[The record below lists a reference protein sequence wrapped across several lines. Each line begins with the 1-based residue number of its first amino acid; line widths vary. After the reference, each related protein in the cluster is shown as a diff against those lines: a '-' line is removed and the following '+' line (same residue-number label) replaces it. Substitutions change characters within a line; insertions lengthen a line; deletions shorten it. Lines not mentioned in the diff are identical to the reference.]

1 MRRVFDRGLSGNSHE
16 MTIDDGSS
24 GFGASRV
31 IREYAKLLQANAPV
45 YVALGVLT
53 SVAKGGRPCTRS
65 SDRFLA
71 RHGRP
76 ILFVLC
82 CANLRLS
89 GLNVLIE
96 LRLENYAVIDNLVVE
111 FGHGLN
117 LLTGETGAGKSILID
132 ALALLL
138 GEKASSDVIRGGAD
152 RAVVAAVF
160 EEEGPDGDAL
170 AKILEANGLDE
181 SDDGSLILR
190 REIASGGKGRVFV
203 NNQPA
208 TVAVLRLL
216 APHLA
221 VIHAQNESILSF
233 DGAARLELLDSFAG
247 SRFDTVANAFAAWK
261 RVRTRIDE
269 LERGE
274 QDRLRLVDLW
284 IFQKREIDEG
294 RLQSGEDEKLETE
307 KRVLANAEKIY
318 NAAMNA
324 FDLLYEGSGSTASSL
339 RAAHK
344 QIEELARYEPKFQEA
359 LEALQTARISVEDVG
374 ATVRD
379 YAGGIH
385 ASPEHLAQ
393 VEDRLALLERLKRKY
408 GPTLD
413 EVIQFGADVARKL
426 SEVENK
432 DEILRRLRS
441 ELAQAGQDYL
451 SAAQALSKSRTSAA
465 RRLERL
471 VEAEVNDLAMKSA
484 FRIEMTTSTEES
496 GWTSSGIDQVLY
508 MISTNP
514 GEPLRQ
520 LENIAS
526 GGELSRVMLALK
538 ASVESGTES
547 SREREKRSD
556 SSARR
561 KREKTSQKTLV
572 FDEIDT
578 GIGGRAAEAVG
589 KKLKT
594 LARAHQVL
602 CVTHLPQIATF
613 GDHHYVIDKK
623 ESGGRTKTS
632 IRPVTGEERT
642 EEVARML
649 SGAKLT
655 ETSRK
660 HAEQMIKANG

>member
-1 MRRVFDRGLSGNSHE
+1 
-16 MTIDDGSS
+16 
-24 GFGASRV
+24 
-31 IREYAKLLQANAPV
+31 
-45 YVALGVLT
+45 VLT
-53 SVAKGGRPCTRS
+53 
-65 SDRFLA
+65 
-71 RHGRP
+71 
-76 ILFVLC
+76 
-82 CANLRLS
+82 
-89 GLNVLIE
+89 E

-111 FGHGLN
+111 FSYGLN

-138 GEKASSDVIRGGAD
+138 GEKASTDVIRGGVE
-152 RAVVAAVF
+152 RAVIAAVF
-160 EEEGPDGDAL
+160 EVAGTAADAV
-170 AKILEANGLDE
+170 AKLLEANGLDE
-181 SDDGSLILR
+181 SDDRSLILR
-190 REIASGGKGRVFV
+190 REISAGGKGRVFV

-208 TVAVLRLL
+208 TVAVLRQL

-221 VIHAQNESILSF
+221 IIHAQNESILSF
-233 DGAARLELLDSFAG
+233 DGPARLELLD
-247 SRFDTVANAFAAWK
+247 AFAE
-261 RVRTRIDE
+261 TRIENIAQKYATWKQIRSRIDD

-284 IFQKREIDEG
+284 TFQKREIEDAK
-294 RLQSGEDEKLETE
+294 LQSGEDESLESE

-324 FDLLYEGSGSTASSL
+324 FDLLYEGSGSTSSSL

-344 QIEELARYEPKFQEA
+344 QVEELARYEPKFQEA
-359 LEALQTARISVEDVG
+359 LAALESARIGVEDVG
-374 ATVRD
+374 ATLRD

-393 VEDRLALLERLKRKY
+393 VEDRLALLDRLKRKY
-408 GPTLD
+408 GPSLD
-413 EVIQFGADVARKL
+413 EVIQFGAEVLRKL

-432 DEILRRLRS
+432 DEILRQLRG
-441 ELAQAGQDYL
+441 ELAQAAEEYL
-451 SAAQALSKSRTSAA
+451 RAAQALSKTRAAAA
-465 RRLERL
+465 RRLEKL
-471 VEAEVNDLAMKSA
+471 VESEINDLAMKSA
-484 FRIEMTTSTEES
+484 FHIEITHSAEES
-496 GWTSSGIDQVLY
+496 NWSASGIDQVLY

-520 LENIAS
+520 LEHIAS

-538 ASVESGTES
+538 ASVESGA
-547 SREREKRSD
+547 D
-556 SSARR
+556 ASSARKRPPSSAR
-561 KREKTSQKTLV
+561 KNREKGQKTLV

-589 KKLKT
+589 KKLKS
-594 LARAHQVL
+594 LARANQVL

-613 GDHHYVIDKK
+613 GDHHYVIEKK
-623 ESGGRTKTS
+623 ESAGRTSTT
-632 IRPVTGEERT
+632 IREVTGEDRT

-660 HAEQMIKANG
+660 HAEQLIRTNG